1 MIEPPSVRR
10 RWPLILSVVLVGI
23 AGLWAALWFFAAGIT
38 ERTVDGWKAR
48 EAQAGRIYNCTTQS
62 VGGFP
67 FKIEV
72 RCAGAQTEL
81 TSIRPPLVVRAG
93 DLLISARPW
102 QPTVLTSEVVGPLT
116 IAERGQAANASAN
129 WRHAQT
135 LVHGLPTSP
144 EAVSIVLDEPVL
156 DRVPGGEHLFRAV
169 RLELDGRLISGT
181 VRSNPVIE
189 IVLKLAAAS
198 APYWHP
204 AAATPVDADITLVLR
219 GLSDFSPK
227 PWPVRFRA
235 LQAAGGHI
243 EVTKARVKQGDTV
256 AAANGVLGLSPAG
269 RLDGQLRLTVA
280 NLEKF
285 LPTLGLD
292 RMLAPEAASP
302 QINRAFGA
310 LDRIMPG
317 LGNVARQN
325 AGPAIVAGIN
335 IVGQPSELEG
345 RRAVT
350 LPLRFTDGAVSLG
363 PLLLGYTPPLF

>member
-1 MIEPPSVRR
+1 
-10 RWPLILSVVLVGI
+10 
-23 AGLWAALWFFAAGIT
+23 
-38 ERTVDGWKAR
+38 
-48 EAQAGRIYNCTTQS
+48 
-62 VGGFP
+62 
-67 FKIEV
+67 
-72 RCAGAQTEL
+72 
-81 TSIRPPLVVRAG
+81 
-93 DLLISARPW
+93 
-102 QPTVLTSEVVGPLT
+102 LT

-144 EAVSIVLDEPVL
+144 EAVSIVLDEPVV
-156 DRVPGGEHLFRAV
+156 DRAPSGEHLFRAV

-181 VRSNPVIE
+181 ARSNPVIE
-189 IVLKLAAAS
+189 MVLKLAAAS

-227 PWPVRFRA
+227 PWPERFRA

-280 NLEKF
+280 NLETF